1 MATTRHANA
10 IAHAEAASYVH
21 SEMASLIE
29 GRVTVHVTIKLTTYR
44 VILYSDGYMQQ
55 QLNQGHCTGDYT
67 AATMGQ
73 AMDDKLLTDCN
84 VRG

>member
-44 VILYSDGYMQQ
+44 VILYSDGYM
-55 QLNQGHCTGDYT
+55 
-67 AATMGQ
+67 
-73 AMDDKLLTDCN
+73 
-84 VRG
+84 